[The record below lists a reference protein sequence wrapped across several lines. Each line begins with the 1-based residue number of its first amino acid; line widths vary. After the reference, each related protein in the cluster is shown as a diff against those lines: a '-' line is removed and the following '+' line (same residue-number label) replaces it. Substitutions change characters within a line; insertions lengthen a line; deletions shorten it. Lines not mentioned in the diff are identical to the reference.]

1 MATKKKVE
9 SKEQPQIQA
18 ASWQARVWSNSAA
31 VYRWIRRE
39 WRQVS
44 AGLLIA
50 VVAIVALASLGIYG
64 LGWQNWFTGAVSAVV
79 PFPAAYSG
87 NQAVSYRS
95 YYRRESLLRAEAV
108 KAAATVSTKELG
120 DEALGQLMSEQVIA
134 GYAKQHNIS
143 VSDAEVNAKL
153 QAIFSADGG
162 EKAAAAQLKATYG
175 VREGQYRELLAMR
188 LLQAKVEASLQD
200 SSASRQAASDKA
212 QSILKLA
219 KSGTD
224 FDQLASRYSQDLSGT
239 QSGQA
244 ALRPVSSLPAPAQVA
259 VVKLADGQLYDGVIS
274 SGTSYYLLKRVATV
288 NGVPMVRQI
297 VIPSAGLDE
306 WLSGQMAGKKQV
318 KLLPQLR

>member
-1 MATKKKVE
+1 MATKKKP
-9 SKEQPQIQA
+9 EQPPVTGWPAALQVARQA
-18 ASWQARVWSNSAA
+18 WT
-31 VYRWIRRE
+31 WIRRE
-39 WRQVS
+39 WRQ
-44 AGLLIA
+44 AGTGLLIA
-50 VVAIVALASLGIYG
+50 AVAIVALASLGIYG

-108 KAAATVSTKELG
+108 KAAASVSTKELG

-134 GYAKQHNIS
+134 GYAKQHSIS
-143 VSDAEVNAKL
+143 VSDAEINAKL
-153 QAIFSADGG
+153 QAIFSAEGG

-175 VREGQYRELLAMR
+175 VSESQYRELLTMR
-188 LLQAKVEASLQD
+188 LLQAKVEASLET
-200 SSASRQAASDKA
+200 SSGARQAASDKA

-219 KSGTD
+219 KAGTD

-244 ALRPVSSLPAPAQVA
+244 ALRPVGSLPAPAQVV
-259 VVKLADGQLYDGVIS
+259 VVKLSDGQLYDGVIS
-274 SGTSYYLLKRVATV
+274 SGNSYFLVKRVSTV

-297 VIPSAGLDE
+297 VIPAAGLDE
-306 WLSGQMAGKKQV
+306 WLSQQMAGKKQV